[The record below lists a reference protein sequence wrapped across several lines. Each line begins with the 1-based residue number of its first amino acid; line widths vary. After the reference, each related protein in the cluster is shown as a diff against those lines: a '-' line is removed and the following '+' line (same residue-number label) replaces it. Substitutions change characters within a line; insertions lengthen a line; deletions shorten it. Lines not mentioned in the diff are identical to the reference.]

1 MLVVLPAPGPG
12 LLLQVLPVVLLSGSA
27 VPHLPLDP
35 HGVVTGNRVFV
46 FGTFKKA
53 TLQRMKQSYDQLF
66 ILDAKYKEDR
76 EMRQRSP
83 KHQRA
88 LLKEWSSRR
97 FCDPKHVS
105 QELCCRKRHGGGQ
118 DRRS

>member
-1 MLVVLPAPGPG
+1 MWRQDRGQYEGKKSNKQEVSWSLSERQRLGVMLVVLPAPGPG

-53 TLQRMKQSYDQLF
+53 TLQRMNKVMINYSFWMQN
-66 ILDAKYKEDR
+66 I
-76 EMRQRSP
+76 
-83 KHQRA
+83 
-88 LLKEWSSRR
+88 
-97 FCDPKHVS
+97 
-105 QELCCRKRHGGGQ
+105 RKIGK
-118 DRRS
+118 

>member
-53 TLQRMKQSYDQLF
+53 TLQRMNKVMINYSFWMQN
-66 ILDAKYKEDR
+66 I
-76 EMRQRSP
+76 
-83 KHQRA
+83 
-88 LLKEWSSRR
+88 
-97 FCDPKHVS
+97 
-105 QELCCRKRHGGGQ
+105 RKIGK
-118 DRRS
+118 